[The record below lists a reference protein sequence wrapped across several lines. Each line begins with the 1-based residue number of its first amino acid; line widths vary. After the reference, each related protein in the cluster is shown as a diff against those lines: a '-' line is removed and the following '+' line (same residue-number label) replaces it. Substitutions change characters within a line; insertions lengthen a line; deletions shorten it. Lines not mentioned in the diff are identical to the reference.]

1 MRYKVL
7 VHGFHYVDA
16 NSAEEA
22 KEKVMCDKDEIIY
35 SEEEI
40 YRVDEFLHPVSIKTM
55 LEDFF
60 EKYPKATLEADG
72 TPIIC
77 PHNLGYEKFN
87 ECDTGNCVE
96 CWNRSV

>member
-1 MRYKVL
+1 MKYFNGFVKDLKGRIITVTNYK
-7 VHGFHYVDA
+7 
-16 NSAEEA
+16 A
-22 KEKVMCDKDEIIY
+22 KSKNQM
-35 SEEEI
+35 
-40 YRVDEFLHPVSIKTM
+40 VSIKTM
-55 LEDFF
+55 LEDFL